1 MRASEQPE
9 RIGVMDVCRSHAFE
23 RGPLA
28 IERSAVRHSLFALGY
43 RRSNV
48 VEPCAIHGSEAIQ
61 VEWPVPGIPVWKSL
75 FEDAAELS
83 LNADASVL

>member
-28 IERSAVRHSLFALGY
+28 IERSAVWHSLGY

-75 FEDAAELS
+75 QDAAELS